1 MAVTAAG
8 AQACWPH
15 RVALE
20 ANLTPRCLVR
30 MRKFCCRTC
39 CKTTSASF
47 TSTVSTV
54 RAFVSEKAV
63 QCQGAAA
70 ADLLQTS
77 MFICCLGSIC
87 APAGYSMCGL
97 NVKQDTGV
105 GAVHIIC
112 LLVVPQLVCFLLHP
126 FSCSFLCLACP
137 ATRHKQFL
145 GSS

>member
-1 MAVTAAG
+1 MAVAAAG
-8 AQACWPH
+8 AQTCWPH
-15 RVALE
+15 RVALK

-47 TSTVSTV
+47 RSTVSTV
-54 RAFVSEKAV
+54 RAFVSEEAV

-87 APAGYSMCGL
+87 APAGYSLCGL

-105 GAVHIIC
+105 GVVQGDLPSC
-112 LLVVPQLVCFLLHP
+112 YSSLGLLFAAPLILQRLV
-126 FSCSFLCLACP
+126 
-137 ATRHKQFL
+137 L
-145 GSS
+145 GLPCHQA